1 MMSKKLLTI
10 VTAVSLVFTL
20 GIAAMAKDKAATKDM
35 TAYVEYENQSDVD
48 NFGPTVGLDWNV
60 DDKWTASASYQLEGD
75 GPNEATLSVGAEYAI
90 NKNLSAGL
98 SYDTADHEKSACME
112 LNGKYALKAPWTLIG
127 GIAYT
132 DYSEDL
138 TADYHKMKLS
148 VGTNYQVNKDLTTG
162 VKYVM
167 SDPSIGD
174 TDHYFVVNAAYA
186 MNEYG
191 VYCKYETPDAGNK
204 ITLGASYNF

>member
-1 MMSKKLLTI
+1 MMTKKLLTI

-20 GIAAMAKDKAATKDM
+20 GIAVMAKDKAATKDM
-35 TAYVEYENQSDVD
+35 TAYVEYENQSNVD
-48 NFGPTVGLDWNV
+48 NFGPTVGLNWNV
-60 DDKWTASASYQLEGD
+60 NDKLTASGSYQLEGD
-75 GPNEATLSVGAEYAI
+75 GVNEATLSVGAGYAI
-90 NKNLSAGL
+90 NKNLSTGL
-98 SYDTADHEKSACME
+98 TYKTADHEDSICLE
-112 LNGKYALKAPWTLIG
+112 LNGKYALKKPWALTG

-138 TADYHKMKLS
+138 IADYHKTELS
-148 VGTNYQVNKDLTTG
+148 VGTEYQVNQDLTTG
-162 VKYVM
+162 VSYVM
-167 SDPSIGD
+167 SDPSVGD

-186 MNEYG
+186 INDYG